1 MAEHDVVVIG
11 AGHNGLIIA
20 AYLAKA
26 GLNVC
31 VLEQQSYLGG
41 ATSTQEITLPGFK
54 HELGGID
61 HALIQANPLI
71 RNDELG
77 LKSKYGLKYINPK
90 ISVMN
95 LFPDDTEMGLYADLD
110 KTCASIAQYSQK
122 DADAYRKFYEMSAPM
137 VDMLVGGMFN
147 APPPYGALMA
157 QLDQSPIGQELLRS
171 LMMSAYDVINQWF
184 EHPKTKLKLL
194 KYMSEPLVGPEERGT
209 AIYLFVLIPM
219 NHTYPLGMP
228 EGGSGMLAK
237 ALADCIEDYGGT
249 VKLNSKVKTI
259 KTKAGRASSVVL
271 ESGEEFKAKRAVVA
285 NVDARVTMLQLLE
298 GQLDSELKE
307 KIKRIQDPTFTGVL
321 QAIALNNAPE
331 YKASKDAREAFIVE
345 PLPWLDDFRRM
356 FDTLRYGEL
365 PSSKTG
371 MAPFVVTPTV
381 HDPTRA
387 PQGKHT
393 LYLWNYAPYW
403 LKDGG
408 PAKWDQI
415 KEKFADDV
423 LEWLRKYSTNMGPEN
438 ILGRKIIS
446 PLDFA
451 RMNPNLVNGA
461 VLGPGAFMYQF
472 FSYRP
477 IPELGQYRTP
487 VEGLYLSGH
496 ATHPGGCIAG
506 GGRATVQVI
515 MSDLGIDFTD
525 VIA

>member
-1 MAEHDVVVIG
+1 MAQHDVIVIG
-11 AGHNGLIIA
+11 AGHNGLTVA

-26 GLNVC
+26 GLDVC
-31 VLEQQSYLGG
+31 VLEMNSYLGG
-41 ATSTQEITLPGFK
+41 ATSTEEITLPGFK

-71 RNDELG
+71 LHDELG
-77 LKSKYGLKYINPK
+77 LKSKYGLKYINPSL
-90 ISVMN
+90 SVVN
-95 LFPDDTEMGLYADLD
+95 IFPDDTSMGLYPDLD
-110 KTCASIAQYSQK
+110 KTCESIAQYSQK
-122 DADAYRKFYEMSAPM
+122 DADAYRRFFEMSRPM
-137 VDMLVGGMFN
+137 VDMLVGSMFN
-147 APPPYGALMA
+147 APPPFGALMA
-157 QLDQSPIGQELLRS
+157 QLDQSPIGQELIRS

-219 NHTYPLGMP
+219 NHTYPLGLA

-237 ALADCIEDYGGT
+237 ALARCVEAHGGT
-249 VKLNSKVKTI
+249 VKVNSKVTTI
-259 KTKAGRASSVVL
+259 KTTGGRASSVVL
-271 ESGEEFKAKRAVVA
+271 ASGEEIKAKKAIVA

-298 GQLDSELKE
+298 GNLDAELKK
-307 KIKRIQDPTFTGVL
+307 KIERIQDPTFTGVL

-331 YKASKDAREAFIVE
+331 YKAGKKVGEAFIVE
-345 PLPWLDDFRRM
+345 PLPWLEDLRRM
-356 FDTLRYGEL
+356 FDDLRYGEL
-365 PSSKTG
+365 PSKAL
-371 MAPFVVTPTV
+371 APFVVCPTV

-387 PQGKHT
+387 PAGKHT

-408 PAKWDQI
+408 PSKWDDI
-415 KEKFADDV
+415 KEKFADTV
-423 LEWLRKYSTNMGPEN
+423 LDWLRKYSTNMGPEN
-438 ILGRKIIS
+438 ILDRKIFS

-496 ATHPGGCIAG
+496 ATHPGGAIAG

-515 MSDLGIDFTD
+515 MADMGIDFND